1 MLRSCNLAC
10 RWGEGRSAAWA
21 GGGRL
26 SGGGEISGAVRGAF
40 ERVWVPGQQAGVV
53 VALRRLLRVFID
65 YLCGDTLERTLL
77 GLGGVDVFDAGLG
90 LSVDE
95 GGDGCEL

>member
-1 MLRSCNLAC
+1 MLWSCNLAC
-10 RWGEGRSAAWA
+10 RWREGRSTAWT
-21 GGGRL
+21 GGGGL
-26 SGGGEISGAVRGAF
+26 SGGGEISDAVRGAF

-65 YLCGDTLERTLL
+65 YLCRDTLERTLL
-77 GLGGVDVFDAGLG
+77 GLGRVGVFDAGLG

>member
-10 RWGEGRSAAWA
+10 RWREGSSVAWA
-21 GGGRL
+21 SGGRL
-26 SGGGEISGAVRGAF
+26 SGGGEISDAVGGTF
-40 ERVWVPGQQAGVV
+40 EWVWAPGQQAGVV
-53 VALRRLLRVFID
+53 VALGRLLRVFID
-65 YLCGDTLERTLL
+65 YLCRDTLERTLL
-77 GLGGVDVFDAGLG
+77 GLGRVCVFDAGLG